1 MRIKQL
7 ILNGFKSFPEKTT
20 ITFEP
25 TINAIIGPNGCGKTN
40 ILDGLRWVMGE
51 TSYSQMRCA
60 KTEDLIFSGNT
71 KYAPINYA
79 EVVLVLQNDKPF
91 DTPNNSLTPIS
102 ALYKSSEIEIKRRF
116 FRSGE
121 SEFYINRKPC
131 KLKDIQDLLTSGGG
145 SGHAYSIFDLPK
157 MRQIISSN
165 LKDLFIE
172 AAGLAFYE
180 ERKNEIERKLKLTT
194 DDLLRINDIIQ
205 ERERVTRSLKRQ
217 AYRLMAF
224 ERTKQQE
231 RELQCQLLK
240 FEYEK
245 IYAEEQVITEEIAK
259 LKAAENRLETQI
271 NELESRRAELKTK
284 LAEKELQRQCLQKE
298 IETAREELIKC
309 EERIKANQDKQS
321 YLKEQQLR
329 IQSDTLIIEGL
340 STNQKKYDTKN
351 QYLIQAE
358 QLLSAKEQ
366 ELNELRKQTKVLEQE
381 IFTESLT
388 LEQLQEQEKQT
399 ITRLSTINAEI
410 TANEMKLESLS
421 RYQETLQD
429 SLVALSLAQTGD
441 IKSTALLTVQDK
453 VQLKEKLGDNFIG
466 SVQDLITIQPEY
478 KSALNSVLFGISEAL
493 IIDKIDKLCIDELP
507 QEKELVM
514 ISLSSFYQTISR
526 PSKIPHLPK
535 LTKLLEYKAGLPNFI
550 KSIIDSFFI
559 VDDWSQ
565 IITYAH
571 QYPDCSFVTKSGIA
585 LFNNG
590 LLVIP
595 AKVNT
600 QKLSAELQEKLQ
612 GLHKEK
618 ELIEKK
624 RIELEQQL
632 QSLKQEKQ
640 ILEANR
646 NQLQIEIN
654 QKSQIIANKKK
665 IVKQNLEVAG
675 NMLFDLTK
683 QREELIQIRAE
694 LDFLKDEITRQELRK
709 DSVSAEN
716 EKITN
721 TLLALRKEENEL
733 QQQVIE
739 LNKKLNALKH
749 KREELSRDTL
759 TQEYDAL
766 ETKIQELRITCD
778 NQKQKI
784 NEQLIKKYEI
794 GRKRQEIEQH
804 ARSLLSNGL
813 EILQTPLAEPVP
825 IEVIQNHLRSIQ
837 KKIELIGKVN
847 PLAKEEYEKE
857 KAELDKLISQRA
869 DIVSAQDN
877 LTQAL
882 QALTQRAQQMFL
894 ETYNAVRQSFQRI
907 FKEIFLEGEADLIL
921 ESQINP
927 LQSDIKIIAQPRGK
941 TPKRLDQLSDGEKA
955 LLALS
960 LLFAFYDIK
969 PAPFCFM
976 DEVDAP
982 LDDANVKRFTQFL
995 KRIAETTQ
1003 VIIIT
1008 HNRLTVEAAAAVI
1021 GVTTEEVGVSKIVSV
1036 RFKDIPTLNN
1046 NQ

>member
-79 EVVLVLQNDKPF
+79 EVVLVLQNDKPISI
-91 DTPNNSLTPIS
+91 PNTNSIPTS
-102 ALYKSSEIEIKRRF
+102 SLYISSEIEIKRRF

-121 SEFYINRKPC
+121 SEFFINRKPC

-205 ERERVTRSLKRQ
+205 ERDRITRSLKRQ

-231 RELQCQLLK
+231 RELLCQLMK

-245 IYAEEQVITEEIAK
+245 ICADEQIVSEEIKVLQQAEKNLMAK
-259 LKAAENRLETQI
+259 I
-271 NELESRRAELKTK
+271 NELESRRTVLKTA
-284 LAEKELQRQCLQKE
+284 LAEKELQRQNLQKE
-298 IETAREELIKC
+298 IEITREDLIKC
-309 EERIKANQDKQS
+309 EERIKANQDKQN
-321 YLKEQQLR
+321 YLKEQQRR
-329 IQSDTLIIEGL
+329 IQSDTLIVEDL
-340 STNQKKYDTKN
+340 AVNQKKYETKH
-351 QYLIQAE
+351 QYLAKTQE
-358 QLLSAKEQ
+358 LLTAKEQ
-366 ELNELRKQTKVLEQE
+366 ELNELRKQTKFLEQE
-381 IFTESLT
+381 IFTESLA
-388 LEQLQEQEKQT
+388 LEQLQEQEKQI
-399 ITRLSTINAEI
+399 ITQLSTINAEI
-410 TANEMKLESLS
+410 TATETKLESLL

-429 SLVALSLAQTGD
+429 SLVALSLAQSCD
-441 IKSTALLTVQDK
+441 AKLLTPLTIQDK
-453 VQLKEKLGDNFIG
+453 MQLKEKLGPNFIG
-466 SVQDLITIQPEY
+466 TVKDLIKIQPEY
-478 KSALNSVLFGISEAL
+478 KPMLDSVLFGIGEA
-493 IIDKIDKLCIDELP
+493 IIINAIDDLPIGELSQEKDLLMILQTWPWQKINYQSDVPQLP
-507 QEKELVM
+507 Q
-514 ISLSSFYQTISR
+514 
-526 PSKIPHLPK
+526 
-535 LTKLLEYKAGLPNFI
+535 LTELLEYKTELPNLI
-550 KSIIDSFFI
+550 KSMLDTFFI

-565 IITYAH
+565 IMMYYPKYAH
-571 QYPDCSFVTKSGIA
+571 CSFVTKSGIA
-585 LFNNG
+585 LFYTG
-590 LLVIP
+590 LLVLP
-595 AKVNT
+595 GKFST

-612 GLHKEK
+612 GLQKEK
-618 ELIEKK
+618 EIIHSKKIEFEQKLQLLREEK
-624 RIELEQQL
+624 QTQEAHRIQL
-632 QSLKQEKQ
+632 QS
-640 ILEANR
+640 
-646 NQLQIEIN
+646 EIN
-654 QKSQIIANKKK
+654 RKSQIIADKKK
-665 IVKQNLEVAG
+665 TVKQNLEIAG
-675 NMLFDLTK
+675 NMVFDLAK

-694 LDFLKDEITRQELRK
+694 LDFLKDEINRQELRK
-709 DSVSAEN
+709 DSMSAEN
-716 EKITN
+716 EKLAH
-721 TLLALRKEENEL
+721 TLSTLCNEENEL
-733 QQQVIE
+733 RQQIIE
-739 LNKKLNALKH
+739 LNEKLTDLKKQWD
-749 KREELSRDTL
+749 ELSQDTL

-766 ETKIQELRITCD
+766 ETKIRELRLTAD

-784 NEQLIKKYEI
+784 NEQFFKKYEI
-794 GRKRQEIEQH
+794 ERKRQEIEQQ
-804 ARSLLSNGL
+804 ARSLLPNGI
-813 EILQTPLAEPVP
+813 EILKSPLTESET
-825 IEVIQNHLRSIQ
+825 IETIQNRLRSVQ

-857 KAELDKLISQRA
+857 KTELDKLINQRA
-869 DIVSAQDN
+869 DVVNAQDN

-882 QALTQRAQQMFL
+882 QTLTQRAQQMFL
-894 ETYNAVRQSFQRI
+894 DTYNAVRISFQRI

-921 ESQINP
+921 ESQTNP
-927 LQSDIKIIAQPRGK
+927 LESEIKIIAQPRGK

-995 KRIAETTQ
+995 KRVSETTQ

-1008 HNRLTVEAAAAVI
+1008 HNRLTIEAAAAVI

-1036 RFKDIPTLNN
+1036 RFKDIPNLNN
-1046 NQ
+1046 K